1 MQNISEAKVKKYS
14 IVSYGL
20 GSAFI
25 MLSGLVIGLWIVLG
39 PRFNEIFT
47 AKDTD
52 SLSGGIFYSAVV
64 CTGLWVLLLVL
75 LVFFVIYYNKIS
87 RSFQNQD
94 FEMPDMRKDPGQQQN
109 PNPVVVNINNPNP
122 LLNNNR
128 PNNGP
133 GPNLGPMNQQRP
145 MPNGP
150 QGPRPLLNGNPQ
162 GPRPM
167 PNGPQGPR
175 PMGPQP
181 QPGFRPAP
189 QLSSPRPMGPSPQ
202 GPRPMPNG
210 PQGPRPMG
218 PPMGPQRPPVP
229 PRPGNR

>member
-1 MQNISEAKVKKYS
+1 MQNVSEAKVKKYS
-14 IVSYGL
+14 IASYGL

-52 SLSGGIFYSAVV
+52 SLSGGIFYSTMV
-64 CTGLWVLLLVL
+64 CTALWVVLLVL
-75 LVFFVIYYNKIS
+75 LVFFVTYYNKLA
-87 RSFQNQD
+87 RNYQAQDQD
-94 FEMPDMRKDPGQQQN
+94 FDARKDLGQQQ
-109 PNPVVVNINNPNP
+109 NPVVVNINNPNP

-133 GPNLGPMNQQRP
+133 VPNTTNQQKPMATPQGPRP

-150 QGPRPLLNGNPQ
+150 QGQRPMGPAQPGFRPAPQLAGGRPMPNSPQ
-162 GPRPM
+162 GPRPMGPAQPGFRPAPQLAGGRPM

-175 PMGPQP
+175 PMGP
-181 QPGFRPAP
+181 
-189 QLSSPRPMGPSPQ
+189 
-202 GPRPMPNG
+202 
-210 PQGPRPMG
+210 
-218 PPMGPQRPPVP
+218 MGPQRPMP
-229 PRPGNR
+229 PRPGTR